1 MNQQQ
6 ASSNQHTTSTSIQ
19 QSTLSSLSHTI
30 SSSSSFR
37 YTTLSSSSTNV
48 TKTSSV
54 LFITQ
59 RLVDMTIEQGKLLK
73 LLVKSSQSSNEVIW
87 YKNDGFNNTYNETK
101 KLNNNNKYHLITQNK
116 IHILIISNVTVDDA
130 GEYICRIENDLT
142 HARIQMIGADF
153 NIIPQLPPSSINIST
168 LYDVKGF
175 EDELKFIE
183 SLPDRIHLYENEQL
197 ILLCEINR
205 KPKKVQWFK
214 DDLNMSLERN
224 NSLVIYDIDEI
235 SILIINN
242 FIETCSGRYT
252 CYIEDSIK
260 TVFNVEIEDTI
271 LPFIDQS
278 LTWMQ
283 HINEPVEI
291 IYFKLNKANILLKW
305 FHQNENNILPR
316 YSTQYL
322 SLLDVKKKN
331 LNKYFILL
339 KLLNQT
345 HHFTF
350 IDLKSMMITNSGQ
363 NSIIRSLPSIQ
374 QKQITEGDTLIIKI
388 LFQKPS
394 QWIIRLSDI
403 DLTDFGLYSIEFKE
417 KEFRQDLF
425 ILSVKPRSI
434 QRQIITLRKD
444 EFYSN
449 ETIAFE
455 DKFQRPLYSKTYR
468 STWFKNGLPI
478 QSSNRHLII
487 TEGTTQDQSIK
498 YSLRVTDKYQPTVT
512 INVTMPSIVLLNPG
526 DEDSLT
532 SEPVTKKQKHDADY
546 WTRRAVVY
554 QMGSDEYFLQVQVP
568 SASSTLDATTGGQ
581 TRPLLGHSNEFEV
594 AQRQWLDTNERHR
607 AAAAVVDDSS
617 SMNIEGDTDQS
628 DYETF

>member
-101 KLNNNNKYHLITQNK
+101 KLNNNNKYYLITQNK

-142 HARIQMIGADF
+142 HARIQVIGADL

-175 EDELKFIE
+175 EDEFKFIE

-224 NSLVIYDIDEI
+224 NSFIIYDIDEI

-242 FIETCSGRYT
+242 VIETCSGRYT

-278 LTWMQ
+278 LTWM
-283 HINEPVEI
+283 
-291 IYFKLNKANILLKW
+291 
-305 FHQNENNILPR
+305 
-316 YSTQYL
+316 
-322 SLLDVKKKN
+322 
-331 LNKYFILL
+331 
-339 KLLNQT
+339 
-345 HHFTF
+345 
-350 IDLKSMMITNSGQ
+350 
-363 NSIIRSLPSIQ
+363 
-374 QKQITEGDTLIIKI
+374 
-388 LFQKPS
+388 
-394 QWIIRLSDI
+394 
-403 DLTDFGLYSIEFKE
+403 
-417 KEFRQDLF
+417 
-425 ILSVKPRSI
+425 
-434 QRQIITLRKD
+434 
-444 EFYSN
+444 
-449 ETIAFE
+449 
-455 DKFQRPLYSKTYR
+455 
-468 STWFKNGLPI
+468 
-478 QSSNRHLII
+478 
-487 TEGTTQDQSIK
+487 
-498 YSLRVTDKYQPTVT
+498 
-512 INVTMPSIVLLNPG
+512 
-526 DEDSLT
+526 
-532 SEPVTKKQKHDADY
+532 
-546 WTRRAVVY
+546 
-554 QMGSDEYFLQVQVP
+554 
-568 SASSTLDATTGGQ
+568 
-581 TRPLLGHSNEFEV
+581 
-594 AQRQWLDTNERHR
+594 
-607 AAAAVVDDSS
+607 
-617 SMNIEGDTDQS
+617 
-628 DYETF
+628 